1 MSSHPPLLEKI
12 EFQQEF
18 RLGLVVYGGVS
29 LAIYMNGV
37 CREFYNAVRGR
48 GIYKLI
54 KALTDSDIIVDVV
67 SGTSAGGINGV
78 LLSYALT
85 NSDRDTVVDFK
96 NFADIWRE
104 DGDISKLLRNLKQ
117 KDIDSLLDG
126 EEYYQ
131 NQLEA
136 AFQKAFAQ
144 KPPAEPGEWFSES
157 KELDLFVTGTDTL
170 GKVYQAFDN
179 TGCIIEVKDHRAVFL
194 LKHREGRKHPFQP
207 SPVTHQALAK
217 LCRITSCF
225 PVAFPVVSVELPPP
239 PSTKTTKTKQADWTA
254 IHTEAEEVSKID
266 PIDQRL
272 VRWGALADRALP
284 EKKPEKEGYQLHFV
298 DGGVLDNRP
307 FSYTIDQIYRRT
319 AYRPVNRKL
328 FYIDPSPDQFLG
340 SLKFNQMSK
349 PSIWEA
355 ALDSLVGMP
364 RYESIANDLNEIQ
377 NRNEKVRRYKF
388 LRGTAERSA
397 ERAEEQQKP
406 SEMQPRSSGE
416 PTAEEVYLRCRLVGL
431 RDRILPLMLKAQQ
444 VDRSDPKNDS
454 PHNQQRLLEK
464 TAEFITQYSANPK
477 EQIDRDQLLHEL
489 GYEIRNLEVDYA
501 RRKHFFLLEKLC
513 QWMED
518 PAYER
523 AHQKLRQLA
532 FKIKSQMELLIVI
545 QAGLEEMLSFPAV
558 SDRFLEIIRNAGN
571 RDQARKPIYDYLLR
585 LHRFLLDANCL
596 PEFDPESD
604 QRFLN
609 TSEVDR
615 PEQAQP
621 SAKTAPNFFKTLPGS
636 LFSGAE
642 TESEWSTDLISS
654 RISGVLAQLRKRSWE
669 LLSSPDKLDSAHS
682 DSIWNSQYNFD
693 RQENQSLSILFLVEE
708 ATAQLIQESDLEEP
722 ERKRLLRLFKCFR
735 NIDQSVYAYE
745 YLSGLQ
751 AKEQLEI
758 FRISPNDAQLGFSR
772 RLPENKLAGDQLRA
786 FGGFFKKNW
795 RSNDILW
802 GRLDGLNRI
811 VEATLTPESLMAPDS
826 RSRFSHFLNRQCD
839 TKEARADYI
848 DQLVEETLPEATPTE
863 KKEIKKTLQQMALG
877 EILQD
882 QDGTNHPLKDFWET
896 LVTAAHR
903 SILKSDLGCVLEDAI
918 ADQLA
923 WSQQAIPSKAG
934 DVSYQCIKIPS
945 SSDPQLKALQI
956 INQLLDQL
964 LHSRTR
970 QNIARYLSNQSKSQS
985 PKECKKY
992 FDRILKASFPASEA
1006 SNRQIVTQYL
1016 QEFIKSPDV
1025 SIHSLYGFLEKLL
1038 EIGKAEMQSKNA
1050 SPTSTTII
1058 GSMNE
1063 QVDKALKCLR
1073 ESIKP
1078 KFCATDGYL
1087 DQAVTP
1093 FAVKELVKAPLEEL
1107 LNDQEKL
1114 EHYFRNQYQVGAEK
1128 AEENIPRI
1136 ILAGTLARVGL
1147 VLRNILESP
1156 PAAQY
1161 VRNNP
1166 IFQVLSRL
1174 IQAFYWWVQAGNPK
1188 TSLIPVSFRSLVAFL
1203 LPILAIA
1210 GVAFFVSQLPVQVL
1224 VLGVTLILLQLI
1236 NRFTG
1241 RFGLPQWA
1249 SWLLIVVA
1257 VISLIALPY
1266 FAPNGAINWAAPFT
1280 WLRERLHLLQM
1291 QD

>member
-207 SPVTHQALAK
+207 SPATHQALAK

-225 PVAFPVVSVELPPP
+225 PVAFPVVSVKLPHPS
-239 PSTKTTKTKQADWTA
+239 STKTTKTKQADRTTT
-254 IHTEAEEVSKID
+254 HTRAEEIPEID

-284 EKKPEKEGYQLHFV
+284 QEKPKDGYQLHFV

-307 FSYTIDQIYRRT
+307 FSYTIEQIYRRT

-349 PSIWEA
+349 PNIWEA

-406 SEMQPRSSGE
+406 SEMQPRSGSSE
-416 PTAEEVYLRCRLVGL
+416 STPEQVYLRCRLVGL
-431 RDRILPLMLKAQQ
+431 RDRILPLILRSQQ
-444 VDRSDPKNDS
+444 IDRSDPQNDS
-454 PHNQQRLLEK
+454 PLKQQELLKK
-464 TAEFITQYSANPK
+464 TAEFITQYSANPQ
-477 EQIDRDQLLHEL
+477 EQIKRDDFLHAL
-489 GYEIRNLEVDYA
+489 SVEIRNLDVDYA

-518 PAYER
+518 PAHER
-523 AHQKLRQLA
+523 AHELLVQLA
-532 FKIKSQMELLIVI
+532 SKIKSQMELLIVI
-545 QAGLEEMLSFPAV
+545 QAGLEEMLSSTAV
-558 SDRFLEIIRNAGN
+558 SDRFLQIIRNAEN
-571 RDQARKPIYDYLLR
+571 RDQAREPIYDYLLR

-596 PEFDPESD
+596 PEFDPEND

-609 TSEVDR
+609 TSELDR
-615 PEQAQP
+615 PERPQL
-621 SAKTAPNFFKTLPGS
+621 SAKTASNFFKTLPSS
-636 LFSGAE
+636 LLSGAE
-642 TESEWSTDLISS
+642 TDDLISS

-669 LLSSPDKLDSAHS
+669 LQSSPDKLDRARS
-682 DSIWNSQYNFD
+682 DSIWSSQYNYD
-693 RQENQSLSILFLVEE
+693 QRENKSLSILFLVEE
-708 ATAQLIQESDLEEP
+708 ATAELIRKSNLKESECNDLL
-722 ERKRLLRLFKCFR
+722 KLFQCFR

-758 FRISPNDAQLGFSR
+758 FRISPNDAQLGFSCR
-772 RLPENKLAGDQLRA
+772 PPENKLAGDQLKA

-802 GRLDGLNRI
+802 GRLDGLNRL
-811 VEATLTPESLMAPDS
+811 VEATLTPESLTAPDT
-826 RSRFSHFLNRQCD
+826 RSRFSHFLSRQCD
-839 TKEARADYI
+839 TEQARTDYV
-848 DQLVEETLPEATPTE
+848 DQLVEETLPEATPIE
-863 KKEIKKTLQQMALG
+863 KEEIKQTLQQMARG

-882 QDGTNHPLKDFWET
+882 KDETNHPLTDFQEK

-903 SILKSDLGCVLEDAI
+903 TILKFDLGSVLEDAI
-918 ADQLA
+918 SDQLA
-923 WSQQAIPSKAG
+923 WSQQ
-934 DVSYQCIKIPS
+934 
-945 SSDPQLKALQI
+945 
-956 INQLLDQL
+956 
-964 LHSRTR
+964 
-970 QNIARYLSNQSKSQS
+970 
-985 PKECKKY
+985 
-992 FDRILKASFPASEA
+992 
-1006 SNRQIVTQYL
+1006 
-1016 QEFIKSPDV
+1016 
-1025 SIHSLYGFLEKLL
+1025 SI
-1038 EIGKAEMQSKNA
+1038 
-1050 SPTSTTII
+1050 
-1058 GSMNE
+1058 
-1063 QVDKALKCLR
+1063 
-1073 ESIKP
+1073 
-1078 KFCATDGYL
+1078 YL

-1093 FAVKELVKAPLEEL
+1093 FAVKELVKASLEEM

-1128 AEENIPRI
+1128 LTENIPHI
-1136 ILAGTLARVGL
+1136 ILAGTLTRAGL

-1156 PAAQY
+1156 PTDRH
-1161 VRNNP
+1161 VRNSS
-1166 IFQVLSRL
+1166 IFQVLNRL
-1174 IQAFYWWVQAGNPK
+1174 IQAFYWWVQANDPK
-1188 TSLIPVSFRSLVAFL
+1188 TSLIPVSFRSLIAFL
-1203 LPILAIA
+1203 LPILAIV

-1224 VLGVTLILLQLI
+1224 VLGVTLILLQSI

-1266 FAPNGAINWAAPFT
+1266 FAPNGAIDWAAPFT